1 VFLERGDGGLA
12 KRVDSPSDAFLFNLR
27 VGSGYGAVE
36 VVLEAAVV
44 GGGADEPEILPREVE
59 EVR

>member
-1 VFLERGDGGLA
+1 
-12 KRVDSPSDAFLFNLR
+12 LFNLR

-36 VVLEAAVV
+36 AVLEAAVV